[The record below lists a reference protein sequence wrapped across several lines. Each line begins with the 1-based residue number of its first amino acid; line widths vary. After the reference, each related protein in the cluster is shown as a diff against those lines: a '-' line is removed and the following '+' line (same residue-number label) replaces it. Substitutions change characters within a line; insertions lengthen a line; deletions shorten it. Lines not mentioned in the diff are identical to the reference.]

1 MAGSPPDPR
10 SAAAPP
16 AFLPYGRQWIED
28 DDIAAVTA
36 VLKSDLLT
44 YGPRMA
50 AFEAD
55 LAALVGA
62 TEAAA
67 CSSGTSA
74 LHLALAGLGIGPGDV
89 CIVPAMTFLS
99 TATAA
104 RYCGA
109 EVVFADVDPVSGLMT
124 AQTLAEA
131 VERARPRAK
140 AVLPVHLAGR
150 ACDMDALAPV
160 ARAAGLKIV
169 EDACHALG
177 TVTPGGAVGGCR
189 LSDASTFSFHGV
201 KTIAAGEGG
210 MVATN
215 DAALAARI
223 RRLRNH
229 GVTHD
234 PALMTDPALS
244 LDAGGERNPWSYEQL
259 ELGFNYR
266 MTEIAAALGASQLAK
281 LPRFKARRQAL
292 AARYDQ
298 RLARLAD
305 RVRPVPTPSDQ
316 DPCLHLY
323 VIHLQGDLAPRR
335 AAIMRGLAARG
346 IGTQVHYIPMYRHPY
361 FVRRQGAM
369 RLPGAEAYY
378 AGALALPLFP
388 AMADED
394 VDRVVEAL
402 FSVLGDVSGDAD

>member
-1 MAGSPPDPR
+1 MAR
-10 SAAAPP
+10 SDSGPKDTSAPA

-36 VLKSDLLT
+36 VLRSDLLT
-44 YGPRMA
+44 YGPKMA

-62 TEAAA
+62 SEAAA
-67 CSSGTSA
+67 CSNGTSA

-104 RYCGA
+104 RFCGA
-109 EVVFADVDPVSGLMT
+109 DVVFADVDPVSGLMT
-124 AQTLAEA
+124 AGTLSAA
-131 VERARPRAK
+131 IDRAGPKAK

-150 ACDMDALAPV
+150 ACDMDALAPL

-189 LSDASTFSFHGV
+189 LSDASVFSFHGV

-215 DAALAARI
+215 DADLAARI

-234 PALMTDPALS
+234 PALMTDPELS
-244 LDAGGERNPWSYEQL
+244 LDAAGERNPWSYEQL

-292 AARYDQ
+292 SALYDQ
-298 RLARLAD
+298 RLASLAGK
-305 RVRPVPTPSDQ
+305 VRPVATPPDQ

-323 VIHLQGDLAPRR
+323 VVHLLGDLAPRR

-361 FVRRQGAM
+361 FVRTYGAM

-388 AMADED
+388 AMADSD
-394 VDRVVEAL
+394 VDRVVGAL
-402 FSVLGDVSGDAD
+402 TAVLGGEL